1 VVTIAAELLP
11 GTLVDRRY
19 RIQRVLGR
27 GGFGRT
33 YLVVDK
39 WRFGEPCVLKE
50 FAPSNRGDA
59 VITQKLR
66 ELFQREATIL
76 HKLNHPQIPKFLAVF
91 EENSRL
97 FIVQEYI
104 NGKTYWNLLRERHQ
118 TSTTFTETEILQ
130 WLKDLLRVLAYLHKQ
145 NIVHRDISPDNV
157 MLARGKK
164 LPILIDFGAVKQAA
178 THLNL
183 AHTPADGLIQ
193 ASVSVGKSGYAP
205 YEQLRMGQCSARSDL
220 YALAVTAVVLLT
232 AKPPSQLIDPNSLE
246 WKWQALVKLDPI
258 LVKILGKMMAEKPKD
273 RYASAEIVLK
283 DLQQVHSNAAVPP
296 ERLSTGWVQ
305 TEASTRLQFKKPLG
319 ALFPPEQ
326 ARTTRLQQPSEKVL
340 EKASIASLERRLVSS
355 QPKASDALKAPEVI
369 VGKVSSS
376 AERLS
381 LTWSKLLVGGCL
393 ALLPLGGI
401 LVGVQSSYISAV
413 CQALDNCAND
423 QQAALIYQQSVRQ
436 AKTAQTLSEMAKNLP
451 DLKLAHTQLSA
462 AVAQLS
468 SLSNDTKLASMVQQ
482 RLTLYRSRLDNL
494 DSRLEK
500 ESKAIELL
508 SRSKAEAQKANEL
521 TKIAQKT
528 QDYEAARLQW
538 AKALATLQAVR
549 ASTFAQNQA
558 TARSQEYTARIETLD
573 LRIAALSPPSA
584 SPAQPPANPF
594 QPLVGES
601 LTEPS
606 AATRQSPQLP
616 QMAPPEN
623 IAYAPRAATFRTAAP
638 RIAVPPRPAVSRPAV
653 PRPAEPQTVALSE
666 RSQRVVTPPR
676 NAPTQSTAQVSSPTR
691 PTPQVSAQA
700 VAIASPEPLHLI
712 AADPPAPTSSPAVAQ
727 QALSQQTLNN
737 VSIQIDGARVSPD
750 GSVAANLVVENNSD
764 RTFGFVPLFAEVE
777 DANGNVVRSRIQFT
791 DTEDGVAEPGEV
803 LHGQV
808 HMFNREWNSS
818 GSQNLALVIQE
829 GTTGSRNFR
838 LTF

>member
-1 VVTIAAELLP
+1 MTIAAELLP

-39 WRFGEPCVLKE
+39 WRFGELCVLKE

-59 VITQKLR
+59 VVTQKLR

-104 NGKTYWNLLRERHQ
+104 NGTTYWNLLRERHQ
-118 TSTTFTETEILQ
+118 SSTTFTETEILQ

-205 YEQLRMGQCSARSDL
+205 YEQLRMGQCSPRSDL

-246 WKWQALVKLDPI
+246 WKWQTLVQIDPT
-258 LVKILGKMMAEKPKD
+258 LVKILEKMMAEKPKD
-273 RYASAEIVLK
+273 RYASAETVLK
-283 DLQQVHSNAAVPP
+283 DLQQVHRATAAPHEHP
-296 ERLSTGWVQ
+296 STGWVQ
-305 TEASTRLQFKKPLG
+305 EESTHLQLKLG
-319 ALFPPEQ
+319 SLFPHEQ
-326 ARTTRLQQPSEKVL
+326 VRTTRLQQLPEEKAL
-340 EKASIASLERRLVSS
+340 EKASIAFAEQRLVPS
-355 QPKASDALKAPEVI
+355 QFKAPKAPKVI
-369 VGKVSSS
+369 VGKVGTS
-376 AERLS
+376 AQRFS
-381 LTWSKLLVGGCL
+381 LTWSKLLIGGCL

-401 LVGVQSSYISAV
+401 LVGIQSSYISAV
-413 CQALDNCAND
+413 CQTLDNCAND

-436 AKTAQTLSEMAKNLP
+436 AKTALTLAEIAKNLP
-451 DLKLAHTQLSA
+451 DLRRAHTQLSA
-462 AVAQLS
+462 SVAQLS
-468 SLSNDTKLASMVQQ
+468 GLSNDTKLASIVQQ
-482 RLTLYRSRLDNL
+482 RLTVYRSHLDDL
-494 DSRLEK
+494 GSRLEK
-500 ESKAIELL
+500 ESKATELL
-508 SRSKAEAQKANEL
+508 SRAKAEAQKANEL
-521 TKIAQKT
+521 TTIAQKT
-528 QDYEAARLQW
+528 QNYEAARRQW
-538 AKALATLQAVR
+538 AKALATLQAIR
-549 ASTFAQNQA
+549 ASTFAQNQV
-558 TARSQEYTARIETLD
+558 TARSQEYTARLETLD
-573 LRIAALSPPSA
+573 LRIAALNPQA
-584 SPAQPPANPF
+584 PAQTPANPF
-594 QPLVGES
+594 QPLVSES

-606 AATRQSPQLP
+606 TAPSVASRPTPRLSQVS
-616 QMAPPEN
+616 PPEQ
-623 IAYAPRAATFRTAAP
+623 IAYAQTSAAP
-638 RIAVPPRPAVSRPAV
+638 RIAPTRAIASRSPQGVAPR
-653 PRPAEPQTVALSE
+653 TVALSE
-666 RSQRVVTPPR
+666 RSPR
-676 NAPTQSTAQVSSPTR
+676 SAAQSRSAPAQSPAQAANPTR
-691 PTPQVSAQA
+691 PTPRVSAQPA
-700 VAIASPEPLHLI
+700 AIASPQPTRLI
-712 AADPPAPTSSPAVAQ
+712 AAAPPLPTPIVAQ
-727 QALSQQTLNN
+727 PPLSQQTLNN
-737 VSIQIDGARVSPD
+737 VSIQLNGARVAPD
-750 GSVAANLVVENNSD
+750 GTVAANLVVENHSD

-777 DANGNVVRSRIQFT
+777 DTNGNIVRSRVHFT
-791 DTEDGVAEPGEV
+791 NAEGGIAEPGEV

-808 HMFNREWNSS
+808 HMFNRQWNSS